1 VNNLFKFDEKY
12 RRRGILNHIA
22 GVDESGRGPLA
33 GPVVAAAVVLPS
45 NFKSNNITDSKK
57 LKPAER
63 DKLYKVIV
71 CNAIGV
77 AVSIVKPK
85 IIDSINIF
93 QATYLAMYRAVRKL
107 PIKPDIV
114 LVDGPYR
121 IPKLRIKQEAIIRG
135 DSTSLSIAA
144 ASIIAKVTRDNLM
157 FKLDKIYPQYKFCQ
171 NKGYPTRQ
179 HFEALR
185 IYGISPVHRQ
195 SFNMVNSK

>member
-1 VNNLFKFDEKY
+1 VDNLFKFDKKY
-12 RRRGILNHIA
+12 RRRKTFNHIA

-63 DKLYKVIV
+63 DKLYQVII
-71 CNAIGV
+71 CNALEV
-77 AVSIVKPK
+77 AVSVVKPK

-93 QATYLAMYRAVRKL
+93 QATYLAMHRAVRKFRF
-107 PIKPDIV
+107 KPDIV

-121 IPKLRIKQEAIIRG
+121 IPKLKIRQEAIIRG
-135 DSTSLSIAA
+135 DSMSLSIAA

-179 HFEALR
+179 HFEALK

-195 SFNMVNSK
+195 SFNLVQCP